1 MILEG
6 KLKVLE
12 LKHEVIIVVIIY
24 IYSSVEVEKNRVKI
38 MKLSELQT
46 EQAMEKQIR
55 LLSNIGTN
63 VQLMYKAN
71 MNPFDLSH
79 FLCSNSNQVSN
90 GAVATSRTREININ
104 LQPENRTQ
112 VLMAYN
118 RGVRNENQ
126 VGMKN
131 LTENG

>member
-90 GAVATSRTREININ
+90 SFKWSSGD
-104 LQPENRTQ
+104 L
-112 VLMAYN
+112 
-118 RGVRNENQ
+118 
-126 VGMKN
+126 KN
-131 LTENG
+131 KGN

>member
-1 MILEG
+1 
-6 KLKVLE
+6 
-12 LKHEVIIVVIIY
+12 
-24 IYSSVEVEKNRVKI
+24 

-90 GAVATSRTREININ
+90 GAVATSRTRKININ